1 MLFYTI
7 FLVAMFTTIVLIP
20 PLTYMY
26 QKLDIVDIPSAR
38 KVHTK
43 PIPRVGGV
51 AIVISTVIPIIG
63 WVKLDAPVIG
73 VLAGIA
79 MLFVLGVMDDAKNLS
94 YKIKFAIQILSIAL
108 IFTFGFIDM
117 QSSHFVVNDLLP
129 GLFVLLVYFL
139 FILGVTNAINLS
151 DGLDGLAGGEA
162 LLSLSIIGLL
172 AYESNN
178 LSVILIVLAIIGA
191 VFGFL
196 RFNTYPAK
204 IFMGDT
210 GSLYLG
216 FILGLLSVALTYR
229 VDSAYAKVLPLL
241 LVGLPVLDTLMVMVI
256 RLYHGKSPF
265 NADRNHLHHRLL
277 DHGYAHYQS
286 VLIIYL
292 IQSVFVLTAY
302 FMRYDTEIN
311 VLLAFIFISI
321 LAILLS
327 YATRHK
333 TSSVDNKQSL
343 LKKVACFA
351 RAVINTHTEKL
362 FMILGVLVFVYTLT
376 ASITIDKFQAD
387 ILILLIAIIAVGA
400 IGLLISGKKPCHWV
414 ERVAIHIMIVLSI
427 YFGANARQGNVLES
441 IQVGTLLIC
450 VAIIVVLFAGEGR
463 KKFVGSPLDFL
474 LIATAIVIPN
484 LPDSPI
490 VDHGLSLLIMKLI
503 ILFYCIEYILF
514 NVTKNWW
521 VIRSTLILS
530 AFVPITL
537 NYL

>member
-1 MLFYTI
+1 
-7 FLVAMFTTIVLIP
+7 MFTAIVLIP
-20 PLTYMY
+20 PLTYVY
-26 QKLDIVDIPSAR
+26 QKLGIVDLPSAR

-43 PIPRVGGV
+43 PIPRVGGI
-51 AIVISTVIPIIG
+51 AIVIATIIPIIG
-63 WVKLDAPVIG
+63 WMQLDAPMIG
-73 VLAGIA
+73 VLAGITI
-79 MLFVLGVMDDAKNLS
+79 LFVLGVLDDAKNLS
-94 YKIKFAIQILSIAL
+94 YKIKFLFQIISISL
-108 IFTFGFIDM
+108 IFVYGFIDM
-117 QSSHFVVNDLLP
+117 QSSHFVVKELLP
-129 GLFVLLVYFL
+129 SLLLLGAYFL

-162 LLSLSIIGLL
+162 LLSFSIIGLL

-178 LSVILIVLAIIGA
+178 ISIILIVLAIVGA

-210 GSLYLG
+210 GSLFLG

-229 VDSAYAKVLPLL
+229 ADNAYAKVLPLL
-241 LVGLPVLDTLMVMVI
+241 LVGLPVLDTLMVMII
-256 RLYHGKSPF
+256 RLYNGKSPF

-277 DHGYAHYQS
+277 DHGFEHYQS

-292 IQSVFVLTAY
+292 MQSVFVLTAY

-311 VLLAFIFISI
+311 VLFAFLFIST

-327 YATRHK
+327 YVTRQKK
-333 TSSVDNKQSL
+333 TTSPINQSL
-343 LKKVACFA
+343 LKRIVSVS
-351 RAVINTHTEKL
+351 RDIVNSHTEKL
-362 FMILGVLVFVYTLT
+362 FVMLGVILFFYTLT
-376 ASITIDKFQAD
+376 ASVSIEKFDTD
-387 ILILLIAIIAVGA
+387 ILMLLIVIIGVGVVSLILLR
-400 IGLLISGKKPCHWV
+400 KKPCHWI

-427 YFGANARQGNVLES
+427 YFGASIKYES
-441 IQVGTLLIC
+441 VMEGFQIAALLIC
-450 VAIIVVLFAGEGR
+450 VAIIIILFAGEGR

-484 LPDSPI
+484 LPNSPI
-490 VDHGLSLLIMKLI
+490 ADHGLSLLIMKLI
-503 ILFYCIEYILF
+503 ILFYCVEYILF

-521 VIRSTLILS
+521 VIRSTLVLS

>member
-1 MLFYTI
+1 
-7 FLVAMFTTIVLIP
+7 MFTAIVLIP
-20 PLTYMY
+20 PLTYVY
-26 QKLDIVDIPSAR
+26 RKLDIVDLPSAR

-51 AIVISTVIPIIG
+51 AIVIATVIPIIG
-63 WVKLDAPVIG
+63 WMQLDARMLG
-73 VLAGIA
+73 MLTGIA
-79 MLFVLGVMDDAKNLS
+79 ILFVLGVVDDAKNLS
-94 YKIKFAIQILSIAL
+94 YKIKFLVQIVSISL
-108 IFTFGFIDM
+108 VFGYGFIDL
-117 QSSHFVVNDLLP
+117 QSAHFVVKELLP
-129 GLFVLLVYFL
+129 SLFLLSAYFL

-162 LLSLSIIGLL
+162 LLSFSIIGLL

-178 LSVILIVLAIIGA
+178 ITIILIVLAIVGA

-210 GSLYLG
+210 GSLFLG

-229 VDSAYAKVLPLL
+229 ADNAYAKVLPLL
-241 LVGLPVLDTLMVMVI
+241 LVGLPVLDTLMVMII
-256 RLYHGKSPF
+256 RLYHRKSPF

-277 DHGYAHYQS
+277 DHGFEHYQS

-292 IQSVFVLTAY
+292 IQSMFVLTAY

-311 VLLAFIFISI
+311 VLLAFFCIST

-327 YATRHK
+327 YVTRQK
-333 TSSVDNKQSL
+333 KNTVAIEKIL
-343 LKKVACFA
+343 LKKITSFFK
-351 RAVINTHTEKL
+351 VIVNANTEKL
-362 FMILGVLVFVYTLT
+362 FVMLGALLLFYALT
-376 ASITIDKFQAD
+376 ASVSIEKFHTD
-387 ILILLIAIIAVGA
+387 ILILLLVISAVG
-400 IGLLISGKKPCHWV
+400 IGGLMLLRKKPCHWI

-427 YFGANARQGNVLES
+427 YFGAGAKQES
-441 IQVGTLLIC
+441 MLGTIQLSALLIC
-450 VAIIVVLFAGEGR
+450 VGIIVILFAGDGR

-484 LPDSPI
+484 LPNSPI
-490 VDHGLSLLIMKLI
+490 ADHGLSVLIMKLI
-503 ILFYCIEYILF
+503 ILFYCVEYILF
-514 NVTKNWW
+514 NVVKNWW
-521 VIRSTLILS
+521 VIRSSLIIS
-530 AFVPITL
+530 AFLPITL

>member
-26 QKLDIVDIPSAR
+26 QKLDIVDMPSAR
-38 KVHTK
+38 KVHAK

-94 YKIKFAIQILSIAL
+94 YKIKFAIQILSVAL

-129 GLFVLLVYFL
+129 GLLVLLVYFL

-343 LKKVACFA
+343 LKKVASFA
-351 RAVINTHTEKL
+351 KAVINTHTEKL

>member
-7 FLVAMFTTIVLIP
+7 FLVAMFTAIVLIP
-20 PLTYMY
+20 PLTYVY
-26 QKLDIVDIPSAR
+26 QKLDIVDLPSAR
-38 KVHTK
+38 KVHSK

-51 AIVISTVIPIIG
+51 AIVIATVIPIIG
-63 WVKLDAPVIG
+63 WMQLDAPVIG
-73 VLAGIA
+73 MLAGIA
-79 MLFVLGVMDDAKNLS
+79 VLFALGVLDDAKNLS
-94 YKIKFAIQILSIAL
+94 YKIKFLVQIISISL
-108 IFTFGFIDM
+108 IFTYGFVDL
-117 QSSHFVVNDLLP
+117 QLSHFVVNELLP
-129 GLFVLLVYFL
+129 KIVLLIAYFV

-162 LLSLSIIGLL
+162 LLSFSIIGVL

-178 LSVILIVLAIIGA
+178 ITIILIVLAIVGA

-210 GSLYLG
+210 GSLFLG

-229 VDSAYAKVLPLL
+229 ADNAYAKMLPLL
-241 LVGLPVLDTLMVMVI
+241 LVGLPVLDTLMVIVV
-256 RLYHGKSPF
+256 RLYNGKSPF

-277 DHGYAHYQS
+277 DHGFKHYQS

-292 IQSVFVLTAY
+292 MQCIFVLTAY
-302 FMRYDTEIN
+302 FMRYDTELN
-311 VLLAFIFISI
+311 VLSAFMLISVI
-321 LAILLS
+321 AILLS
-327 YATRHK
+327 YATRRE
-333 TSSVDNKQSL
+333 SVAIATKQSL
-343 LKKVACFA
+343 LKKITLES
-351 RAVINTHTEKL
+351 RAVVNAHTEKL
-362 FMILGVLVFVYTLT
+362 FVLLGTLLFFYTLT
-376 ASITIDKFQAD
+376 ASISIEKFDAD
-387 ILILLIAIIAVGA
+387 ILILLSVICVIGIAS
-400 IGLLISGKKPCHWV
+400 LILFRRKPCNWV

-427 YFGANARQGNVLES
+427 YFGAGFKQGNIIEGFQ
-441 IQVGTLLIC
+441 IGMLLLC
-450 VAIIVVLFAGEGR
+450 VTIIVILFAGEGR

-484 LPDSPI
+484 LPNSPI
-490 VDHGLSLLIMKLI
+490 SDHSLSLLIMKLI

-521 VIRSTLILS
+521 VIRSTLLLS